1 MLSVVSVRLLHLW
14 LACVTPLLCLL
25 QEGFHAED
33 DANAN
38 DDYDR
43 EDRDEEERRIQDMLD
58 RAAADARAARERAV
72 AGEKGINAAIRGVAC
87 EHTVSVLRC
96 CWAANGFRLR
106 TCAMQKLASLE
117 RTRVRTV
124 VRLRLQEQLQQ
135 QGRQLHCS
143 LRMTRLVSCL
153 MARMMTRKRCLTTMM
168 TWTQKS
174 WKRWKR
180 K

>member
-1 MLSVVSVRLLHLW
+1 MHPFADCLLLADASHQIVEEDGHAMLSVVSVRLLHLW

-72 AGEKGINAAIRGVAC
+72 AGEKGMNAAIRGVAC
-87 EHTVSVLRC
+87 
-96 CWAANGFRLR
+96 
-106 TCAMQKLASLE
+106 
-117 RTRVRTV
+117 
-124 VRLRLQEQLQQ
+124 
-135 QGRQLHCS
+135 
-143 LRMTRLVSCL
+143 
-153 MARMMTRKRCLTTMM
+153 
-168 TWTQKS
+168 
-174 WKRWKR
+174 
-180 K
+180 